1 MISEPIR
8 LRVWGPYACFT
19 RPEFHVERVSYPI
32 ITPSAARGILEA
44 ILMKP
49 VEKPE
54 AGKRRDKEGFR
65 WHVLRIGIVRE
76 GSMMPIL
83 RNELG
88 YPSHNYVGH
97 DINDAEN
104 VRTQRHS
111 LILQGDEAVNGE
123 KRLEYLIEAVM
134 ETDGPNM
141 GKYLGC
147 FERRAEKGQCHHR
160 PYFGCREFPC
170 NFELAP
176 GGEPNHAIE
185 KKPYGAMFRD
195 FDFGGVWKH
204 WTDNGEERPAT
215 WRDSSGR
222 TISPKPEK
230 PLRAVADDKGW
241 IAVAR
246 VEDTNGRKEV
256 KAVCTVNSWM

>member
-44 ILMKP
+44 VLMKP

-54 AGKRRDKEGFR
+54 STRRCDKEGFR
-65 WHVLRIGIVRE
+65 WHIQRIGIVHE
-76 GSMMPIL
+76 GSMMSIL

-88 YPSHNYVGH
+88 FPEHNYTGH
-97 DINDAEN
+97 DINDMGG

-111 LILQGDEAVNGE
+111 LILQGDEMDGCE
-123 KRLEYLIEAVM
+123 KRIEYLIEAAI
-134 ETDGPNM
+134 EANSSSL
-141 GKYLGC
+141 GKYTGT
-147 FERRAEKGQCHHR
+147 FERRARKGQCYHR

-176 GGEPNHAIE
+176 DGEPDSNINE
-185 KKPYGAMFRD
+185 SYGTMFND
-195 FDFGGVWKH
+195 FDFNPVWEH
-204 WTDNGEERPAT
+204 WNGNGNVRPVW
-215 WRDSSGR
+215 WRDSRGR
-222 TISPKPEK
+222 KVSPTPVKPLLARASNGWIVIAPAEASDSRNYEVEK
-230 PLRAVADDKGW
+230 P
-241 IAVAR
+241 
-246 VEDTNGRKEV
+246 
-256 KAVCTVNSWM
+256 

>member
-19 RPEFHVERVSYPI
+19 RPEFHVERVSYPV

-49 VEKPE
+49 IEKPE
-54 AGKRRDKEGFR
+54 AIKRRDKEGFR
-65 WHVLRIGIVRE
+65 WHILRIGIVHE
-76 GSMMPIL
+76 GSMMSIL

-88 YPSHNYVGH
+88 VSSHNYTGY
-97 DINDAEN
+97 DINDMEN

-111 LILQGDEAVNGE
+111 LILQGDEMENSE
-123 KRLEYLIEAVM
+123 KRLEYLIEAVI
-134 ETDGPNM
+134 ETNGANM
-141 GKYLGC
+141 GKYFST
-147 FERRAEKGQCHHR
+147 FERRAGKGQCHHR

-176 GGEPNHAIE
+176 EAEPSSTIN
-185 KKPYGAMFRD
+185 KSYGTMFLD
-195 FDFGGVWKH
+195 FDFSPIWDH
-204 WTDNGEERPAT
+204 WSHNGDVRPT
-215 WRDSSGR
+215 SWRDGSGR

-230 PLRAVADDKGW
+230 PLNAIADKGW
-241 IAVAR
+241 IAIPSTAVSKGK
-246 VEDTNGRKEV
+246 NKEV
-256 KAVCTVNSWM
+256 QKL

>member
-19 RPEFHVERVSYPI
+19 RPEFHVERVTYPV

-54 AGKRRDKEGFR
+54 AHKRNDKEGFN
-65 WHVLRIGIVRE
+65 WHILRIGIVHE
-76 GSMMPIL
+76 GTMMPIL

-88 YPSHNYVGH
+88 YSAHNYSGH
-97 DINDAEN
+97 DINDMKN

-111 LILQGDEAVNGE
+111 LILQGEDIGNGE
-123 KRLEYLIEAVM
+123 KRLEYVVEAAIETNGA
-134 ETDGPNM
+134 NM

-147 FERRAEKGQCHHR
+147 FQRRAERGQCFHR

-170 NFELAP
+170 DFEWAP
-176 GGEPNHAIE
+176 DVEPNHNIS
-185 KKPYGAMFRD
+185 KPYGIIFRD
-195 FDFGGVWKH
+195 FGFDGVWEH
-204 WTDNGEERPAT
+204 WSSYGEYTPRPTVWKNA
-215 WRDSSGR
+215 SGR
-222 TISPKPEK
+222 TISPS
-230 PLRAVADDKGW
+230 PLNSLNAIAQLGW
-241 IAVAR
+241 ITIAAIVD
-246 VEDTNGRKEV
+246 ENGKKGVREV
-256 KAVCTVNSWM
+256 

>member
-19 RPEFHVERVSYPI
+19 RPEFHVERVSYPL

-49 VEKPE
+49 IEKPE

-65 WHVLRIGIVRE
+65 WRILRIGIVHE
-76 GSMMPIL
+76 GSMMSIL

-88 YPSHNYVGH
+88 FASHNFTGY
-97 DINDAEN
+97 DIDDMDS

-111 LILQGDEAVNGE
+111 LILQGDEVNGGE
-123 KRLEYLIEAVM
+123 KRLEYLIEAVI
-134 ETDGPNM
+134 EASVANM
-141 GKYLGC
+141 GKYFGA
-147 FERRAEKGQCHHR
+147 FMRRAVKGQCYHR

-176 GGEPNHAIE
+176 HGEPNENIN
-185 KKPYGAMFRD
+185 KSYGTMFHD
-195 FDFGGVWKH
+195 FDFSPVWEH
-204 WTDNGEERPAT
+204 WAKSGDVRPAL
-215 WRDSSGR
+215 WLDGCGR
-222 TISPKPEK
+222 TVSPKPEK
-230 PLRAVADDKGW
+230 PLTARANKGW
-241 IAVAR
+241 IVVAS
-246 VEDTNGRKEV
+246 TAASNNNNNEV
-256 KAVCTVNSWM
+256 QWP

>member
-1 MISEPIR
+1 MISSPIR

-19 RPEFHVERVSYPI
+19 RPEFHVERVSYPV

-54 AGKRRDKEGFR
+54 ARKRNDKEGFR
-65 WHVLRIGIVRE
+65 WQILRIGIVQE

-88 YPSHNYVGH
+88 FPSHNYTGH
-97 DINDAEN
+97 DINNMDS

-111 LILQGDEAVNGE
+111 LILQGDEIVNGE
-123 KRLEYLIEAVM
+123 KRLEYLVEAAI
-134 ETDGPNM
+134 ETDGSNM
-141 GKYLGC
+141 GKYVGA
-147 FERRAEKGQCHHR
+147 FERRAGKGQCHHR

-176 GGEPNHAIE
+176 GAEPNPDIN
-185 KKPYGAMFRD
+185 KSYGTTFFD
-195 FDFGGVWKH
+195 FDFGPIWNH
-204 WTDNGEERPAT
+204 WPGAGENTPRPAS
-215 WRDSSGR
+215 WRDDGGR
-222 TISPKPEK
+222 VISPKPEA
-230 PLRAVADDKGW
+230 PLKAVAVKGW
-241 IAVAR
+241 VTVLRSPIAAER
-246 VEDTNGRKEV
+246 R
-256 KAVCTVNSWM
+256 

>member
-8 LRVWGPYACFT
+8 LRVWGAYACFT
-19 RPEFHVERVSYPI
+19 RPEFHVERVSYPV

-49 VEKPE
+49 IEKPE
-54 AGKRRDKEGFR
+54 AIKRRDKEGFR
-65 WHVLRIGIVRE
+65 WHILRIGIVHE
-76 GSMMPIL
+76 GSMMSIL

-88 YPSHNYVGH
+88 SSSHNYTGY
-97 DINDAEN
+97 DINDMES

-111 LILQGDEAVNGE
+111 LILQGDETENGE
-123 KRLEYLIEAVM
+123 KRLEYLIEAAI
-134 ETDGPNM
+134 ETDGANM
-141 GKYLGC
+141 GKYFST

-176 GGEPNHAIE
+176 GAEPTTSIC
-185 KKPYGAMFRD
+185 KTYGVMFND
-195 FDFGGVWKH
+195 FNFSPIWDH
-204 WTDNGEERPAT
+204 WTNNGDTRPKS

-222 TISPKPEK
+222 TIAPKPEK
-230 PLRAVADDKGW
+230 PLIAIADKGW
-241 IAVAR
+241 IAIPSTPAS
-246 VEDTNGRKEV
+246 NGKNKEV
-256 KAVCTVNSWM
+256 EQL